1 MNDIHEVLIIF
12 IGEFYIMRIKII
24 NPNTCKEMTES
35 IAQAVKCYAAFG
47 TEIVVTN
54 PQSGPFTIDSLYDEA
69 LSLKGV
75 LEEIKSGI
83 ADKYDGFIIA
93 CFNDPGLFAAR
104 ELSIAPVIGIAEA
117 SFFAACMLGYRFSIL
132 SNLNSEEAAM
142 WELVKRY
149 GIESRCASVRPAG
162 VNVLDCENDKIV
174 VKNALVQA
182 GRLAIEKDK
191 AEVLC
196 LGCAGMVNLDKD
208 LEIEL
213 GVPVIDPV
221 VVALKA
227 IEGLIS
233 CGKKTSKILS
243 FRLPKSKDF

>member
-1 MNDIHEVLIIF
+1 
-12 IGEFYIMRIKII
+12 MRIKII
-24 NPNTCKEMTES
+24 NPNTCKKMTES
-35 IAQAVKCYAAFG
+35 IAKKVVNYAASG

-54 PQSGPFTIDSLYDEA
+54 PQSGPYTIDSLYDEA
-69 LSLKGV
+69 LSLAGV

-83 ADKYDGFIIA
+83 IDEYDGFIIA
-93 CFNDPGLFAAR
+93 CFNDPALFAAR
-104 ELSIAPVIGIAEA
+104 ELSIAPVVGIAEA

-132 SNLNSEEAAM
+132 SNLSSEEAAM
-142 WELVKRY
+142 WEVVKRY

-162 VNVLDCENDKIV
+162 VEVLDCENDKTA

-182 GRLAIEKDK
+182 GRLAIKKDK

-196 LGCAGMVNLDKD
+196 LGCAGMVDLDKD

-221 VVALKA
+221 VAALKA

-233 CGKKTSKILS
+233 CGKRTSKILS
-243 FRLPKSKDF
+243 FRSLKRQDS